1 MGWVI
6 LLVFAALVA
15 GLLWRFGRLPKGGLE
30 YVAAALLLGIAGYAW
45 QGHPDLPGSPVHPAT
60 PDLGGELAVT
70 AERRAMMGQ
79 FNGAAQWIDTSEAL
93 IRNGSSASA
102 VAILTTA
109 TRRYPDNADL
119 LVGLGNALVEHGGGT
134 INPAAQYAF
143 QKAANLSPQHPA
155 PPFFFGLALA
165 RSGQFDQAS
174 TIWRELLE
182 RTPPNASWRG
192 DLEKRIAQL
201 DAERSASGR

>member
-6 LLVFAALVA
+6 LLVFAAIVGA
-15 GLLWRFGRLPKGGLE
+15 LLWRFGRLPKGGLE
-30 YVAAALLLGIAGYAW
+30 YVGAALLLGIAGYAW
-45 QGHPDLPGSPVHPAT
+45 QGHPDLPGSPVRPAA
-60 PDLGGELAVT
+60 PDIGGELAVT

-93 IRNGSSASA
+93 IRNGNTGNA

-109 TRRYPDNADL
+109 TRRYPQNADL

-165 RSGQFDQAS
+165 RSGQLDQAAA
-174 TIWRELLE
+174 IWHELLE

-192 DLEKRIAQL
+192 DLEKRIAQI
-201 DAERSASGR
+201 DAERGLSVR

>member
-6 LLVFAALVA
+6 LLVFAVLVGAAL
-15 GLLWRFGRLPKGGLE
+15 WWFGRLPKGGLE
-30 YVAAALLLGIAGYAW
+30 YVAAALLLGVAGYAW
-45 QGHPDLPGSPVHPAT
+45 QGHPDLPGSPVEPAT
-60 PDLGGELAVT
+60 PDIGGELAVT

-79 FNGAAQWIDTSEAL
+79 FNGAAQYIDTSEAL
-93 IRNGSSASA
+93 IRNGSTANA
-102 VAILTTA
+102 VAILSAA
-109 TRRYPDNADL
+109 TRKYPQNSDL
-119 LVGLGNALVEHGGGT
+119 WVGLGNALVEHGGGA

-143 QKAANLSPQHPA
+143 QRAATISPQHPA

-165 RSGQFDQAS
+165 RSGQLDRAA

-192 DLEKRIAQL
+192 DLEKRIAQV
-201 DAERSASGR
+201 DAERGVATR